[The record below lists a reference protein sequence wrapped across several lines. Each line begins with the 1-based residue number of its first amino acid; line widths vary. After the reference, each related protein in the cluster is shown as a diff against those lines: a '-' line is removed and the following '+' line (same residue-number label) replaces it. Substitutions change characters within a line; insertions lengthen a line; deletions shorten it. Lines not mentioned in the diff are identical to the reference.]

1 MPFDETRYEELH
13 HGGMIGSVVHHRERT
28 TSTMDDARAGAQ
40 ALRGEGCGD
49 AYLADE
55 QTAGRGRFRRP
66 WVDAPG
72 ASLLVTFHLCVLDLE
87 FAPLVGFAGALAAA
101 DAVTESSGLE
111 TELKWPND
119 VLAGGRKL
127 CGVLAEAQPGG
138 VEADV
143 FLGIGVNIG
152 EAAIAGLPDAERALA
167 TTIEGEGATP
177 PGVEELLAALSE
189 ALERRIAQVESEP
202 ERVLA
207 DWRARLGMLGS
218 RVRLSTTD
226 GEIEGVAS
234 DVTAEGQLVLRLDAG
249 GTFSFAAGDVTVL

>member
-1 MPFDETRYEELH
+1 MPFDESRYEELH
-13 HGGMIGSVVHHRERT
+13 HGGMIGSLVHYRERT
-28 TSTMDDARAGAQ
+28 ASTMDDARAGA
-40 ALRGEGCGD
+40 AAMRGEGCGD

-72 ASLLVTFHLCVLDLE
+72 ASLLVTFHLCVLDIAY
-87 FAPLVGFAGALAAA
+87 APLVGLAGALAAA
-101 DAVTESSGLE
+101 DAVSEASGVE

-127 CGVLAEAQPGG
+127 AGILAEAQPGG

-143 FLGIGVNIG
+143 FLGIGINMR
-152 EAAIAGLPDAERALA
+152 EAAIAGLSEAERAVA
-167 TTIEGEGATP
+167 TTIESEGATP
-177 PGVEELLAALSE
+177 PSAAELLATLSE
-189 ALERRIAQVESEP
+189 ALEGRLAEVDSDP
-202 ERVLA
+202 EGLLA

-226 GEIEGVAS
+226 GDIEGVAE
-234 DVTAEGQLVLRLDAG
+234 DVTAEGQLVLRLDGG
-249 GTFSFAAGDVTVL
+249 GTHSFAAGDVTVL

>member
-1 MPFDETRYEELH
+1 MPFDEARYEELH
-13 HGGMIGSVVHHRERT
+13 HGGMIGSLVHYRERT
-28 TSTMDDARAGAQ
+28 ASTMDDARNGAA

-72 ASLLVTFHLCVLDLE
+72 ASLLVTYHLCVIDLVY
-87 FAPLVGFAGALAAA
+87 APLVGLAGALAAS
-101 DAVTESSGLE
+101 DAVTEASGVE
-111 TELKWPND
+111 TGLKWPND

-127 CGVLAEAQPGG
+127 AGILAEAQPGG

-143 FLGIGVNIG
+143 FLGIGINIR
-152 EAAIAGLPDAERALA
+152 EAATAGLSEAERAVA

-189 ALERRIAQVESEP
+189 ALERRVAQVDAEP
-202 ERVLA
+202 ERLLA

-226 GEIEGVAS
+226 GDIEGVAE
-234 DVTAEGQLVLRLDAG
+234 DVTAEGQLVLRLDSGA
-249 GTFSFAAGDVTVL
+249 THSFAAGDVTVL